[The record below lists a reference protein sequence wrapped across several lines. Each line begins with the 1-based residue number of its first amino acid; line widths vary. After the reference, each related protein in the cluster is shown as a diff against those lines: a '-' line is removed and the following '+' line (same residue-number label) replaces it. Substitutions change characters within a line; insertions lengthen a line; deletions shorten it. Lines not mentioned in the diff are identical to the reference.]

1 LEELDEVGM
10 EGFTV
15 KVDLMDLATRKVFAK
30 QEQLIVIRL
39 VSDSHPTH
47 NPRKV
52 QFKYSSSSD
61 QSHIL
66 RFLDS
71 LLH

>member
-1 LEELDEVGM
+1 VAT

-15 KVDLMDLATRKVFAK
+15 KVDLMDLAIRKVFAK
-30 QEQLIVIRL
+30 QKQLIVIRL
-39 VSDSHPTH
+39 VFDSHPTH

-52 QFKYSSSSD
+52 QFKCSSSSD

-66 RFLDS
+66 RFLDL